1 MAVNRDKTG
10 KFLPGNKSGGRPKK
24 AEWLKNEVLR
34 DLPLYYERLKTFAQ
48 GGEKAKPKEQIN
60 AIELLL
66 AYGLGKPTQAV
77 ELSGQDGGP
86 LRIILEGDAEK
97 WAQ

>member
-1 MAVNRDKTG
+1 MTEKRDKNG
-10 KFLPGNKSGGRPKK
+10 KFLPGNPGGGRPKK
-24 AEWLKNEVLR
+24 AEWLKKEVLK
-34 DLPLYYERLKTFAQ
+34 DLPFYYARLKAFAQ
-48 GGEKAKPKEQIN
+48 GEEKAKVKDQID

-77 ELSGQDGGP
+77 ELLGQDGGP
-86 LRIILEGDAEK
+86 LRIVLEGEAEK

>member
-1 MAVNRDKTG
+1 MAENRDKNG
-10 KFLPGNKSGGRPKK
+10 KFLPGNHGGGRPKK
-24 AEWLKNEVLR
+24 AEWLKNEVLK
-34 DLPLYYERLKTFAQ
+34 DLPLYYERLKIFAQ

-77 ELSGQDGGP
+77 ELSGRDGEP
-86 LRIILEGDAEK
+86 IRIILEGDADK